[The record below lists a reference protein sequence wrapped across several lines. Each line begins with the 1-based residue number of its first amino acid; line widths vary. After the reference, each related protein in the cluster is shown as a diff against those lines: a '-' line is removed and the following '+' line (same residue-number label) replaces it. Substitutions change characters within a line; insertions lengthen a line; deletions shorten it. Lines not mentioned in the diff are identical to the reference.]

1 MNLASLS
8 AKRQWILWAKWK
20 GSLEKSDLLNL
31 CQRTQHHGY
40 CFMILSI
47 WDWCSNLPAKQ
58 NWGRDQLGSVGEQDS
73 IFWDDQRNQRSHRK
87 VNSHSAHQC
96 NKPFLS
102 HLQTKNTWED
112 RSLRTGNTTNS
123 WYDSVSPASED
134 QYPRLILTFSYHS
147 SQCHSQSILNL
158 SLNFNIKIHTLK
170 SWDQCHYLGLI

>member
-1 MNLASLS
+1 MQKDNGSSERSEKEAWRNQIYWTYAKEHSTMAIASWSSLS
-8 AKRQWILWAKWK
+8 
-20 GSLEKSDLLNL
+20 G
-31 CQRTQHHGY
+31 
-40 CFMILSI
+40 
-47 WDWCSNLPAKQ
+47 DWCSNLPAKQ